1 MNDSAT
7 AEAYGFHITD
17 GGNSVTVQVLEKE
30 KTDET
35 EA

>member
-1 MNDSAT
+1 MQDRTT
-7 AEAYGFHITD
+7 AESYGFHITD

-35 EA
+35 KA